1 MTPALTAG
9 FRGQLA
15 LRQVFPMA
23 NPQKL
28 MAARQALGRPQFLR
42 IGASASAL
50 FEHGYKGPPNL
61 EAFRAYMLEHKNDPM
76 PLKPGA
82 EIITSLLDLNY
93 LTEQVSPLVTL
104 EIHTRMGDACTER
117 LIHSLEACGFNAHI
131 NNDFI
136 PVTQYVP
143 RDPHDNSALVQN
155 VLNAGLDF
163 FFASSEDVA
172 VQLNLAGMGAGIFF
186 PNPDITPFEP
196 LKQRVYLTDGDG
208 AFWSDHFER
217 KFQEIYQEELASGKD
232 AAKVLLA
239 AKNKWYDYVFSAGRQ
254 RMTPGPIMALF
265 QGLSRLAGI
274 FDAEDGKPNPLV
286 LGLVTTRDQRG
297 GIAVADFL
305 SACGVH
311 LDMRSY
317 MSGNPKNPRLI
328 GATAFFEDDPK
339 HLERALVLP
348 GSQRPKGM
356 IVVPHGIKHEMMR
369 AGQAPVSDGK
379 GSEEGSGGHNIVDVG
394 SRGDLSEQES

>member
-1 MTPALTAG
+1 MTPLTHG
-9 FRGQLA
+9 FPGQVA
-15 LRQVFPMA
+15 LRQAFPMA

-28 MAARQALGRPQFLR
+28 TGALQALPSGRKQFLR
-42 IGASASAL
+42 IGASASVL

-61 EAFRAYMLEHKNDPM
+61 EAFRAYMLEHKNEPM

-93 LTEQVSPLVTL
+93 LTEETLPLVTL

-117 LIHSLEACGFNAHI
+117 LIHSLKACGFEAHI

-136 PVTQYVP
+136 PVTQYAP
-143 RDPHDNSALVQN
+143 RDPNDSSALVQN

-172 VQLNLAGMGAGIFF
+172 VQLNLAGMGAGIFY

-217 KFQEIYQEELASGKD
+217 EFQRIYQGESGPGKD
-232 AAKVLLA
+232 PAAVLLA
-239 AKNKWYDYVFSAGRQ
+239 AKNKWYDYVSHEGRHK
-254 RMTPGPIMALF
+254 MNPGPIMALF

-274 FDAEDGKPNPLV
+274 FDAEHDKPNPLA
-286 LGLVTTRDQRG
+286 LGLVTTRDHRG

-305 SACGVH
+305 AACGVH
-311 LDMRSY
+311 LDIRNY

-328 GATAFFEDDPK
+328 GSTAFFEDDPK

-356 IVVPHGIKHEMMR
+356 IVVPHGIKHEMMS
-369 AGQAPVSDGK
+369 AGQPPVSDGK
-379 GSEEGSGGHNIVDVG
+379 GTKEGGAGRNIVDVG
-394 SRGDLSEQES
+394 SRGDLSK